1 MGVVE
6 ETAAGKFVEADSKK
20 YDWCDDETFA
30 EIKKKFGKDGVELS
44 GEDVGKLVEK
54 KGLRLGSIVGTRG

>member
-30 EIKKKFGKDGVELS
+30 EIKKKFGEGGGVLS
-44 GEDVGKLVEK
+44 KEEVGKLVEE
-54 KGLRLGSIVGTRG
+54 KGLNLKSIVGG